1 MERVY
6 YTAFFLVRQDLFK
19 KYHAAFTQIAQYF
32 RVELQ
37 NCCETI
43 QASEK
48 FHSFFQIITKP
59 FAIQRKKGYT
69 KRKNGQKGEVEHMK
83 EKETTNAMSCPT
95 KSPEASARWKM
106 ILSGVIFLVLVVAV
120 TILMIPVMRLM
131 MQEGGKEQLIEK
143 IQSYGIF
150 APLLFVLLQVIQI
163 VVAFIPGGPIPMIGG
178 AVFGMVPG
186 ILLSLAGSFLGTAIV
201 YYLVQWIGRPLLNLF
216 VKEEHLERF
225 AFLKNRRKMERIV
238 FLLFL
243 CPGLPKDALTY
254 IVAFNKTIPP
264 LPLFFLTT
272 IARFPAM
279 ALTVKMGSSLWEGNW
294 KMVAL
299 VVGILILIAAAGG
312 VIRWYHKKRHGK
324 SL

>member
-1 MERVY
+1 
-6 YTAFFLVRQDLFK
+6 
-19 KYHAAFTQIAQYF
+19 
-32 RVELQ
+32 
-37 NCCETI
+37 
-43 QASEK
+43 
-48 FHSFFQIITKP
+48 
-59 FAIQRKKGYT
+59 
-69 KRKNGQKGEVEHMK
+69 MK
-83 EKETTNAMSCPT
+83 EKETTNTGTCPT
-95 KSPEASARWKM
+95 RPPETAARWKM
-106 ILSGVIFLVLVVAV
+106 ILSGVLFLVIVIAV
-120 TILMIPVMRLM
+120 TILMIPVIQLL
-131 MQEGGKEQLIEK
+131 MQEGGKDRLIEK

-150 APLLFVLLQVIQI
+150 APLLFVLLQVVQI

-225 AFLKNRRKMERIV
+225 SFLQNRRKMERIV

-299 VVGILILIAAAGG
+299 VIGLLILIAGLG
-312 VIRWYHKKRHGK
+312 VWIRWRHKKKHGK

>member
-1 MERVY
+1 MQLSHKLHSIFVWNCR
-6 YTAFFLVRQDLFK
+6 TAVKPYKLAEISVLFSK
-19 KYHAAFTQIAQYF
+19 LSQNH
-32 RVELQ
+32 LQ
-37 NCCETI
+37 SN
-43 QASEK
+43 A
-48 FHSFFQIITKP
+48 
-59 FAIQRKKGYT
+59 KKGILKEKE

-95 KSPEASARWKM
+95 KSPEASARRKM

-131 MQEGGKEQLIEK
+131 IHEGGKEQLIEK

-225 AFLKNRRKMERIV
+225 SFLKNRRKMERIV

-299 VVGILILIAAAGG
+299 VIGILILIAVAGG
-312 VIRWYHKKRHGK
+312 LIRWHHKKKHGK

>member
-1 MERVY
+1 
-6 YTAFFLVRQDLFK
+6 
-19 KYHAAFTQIAQYF
+19 
-32 RVELQ
+32 
-37 NCCETI
+37 
-43 QASEK
+43 
-48 FHSFFQIITKP
+48 
-59 FAIQRKKGYT
+59 
-69 KRKNGQKGEVEHMK
+69 MK
-83 EKETTNAMSCPT
+83 EKETTNVMSCPIKT
-95 KSPEASARWKM
+95 PEASARWKM
-106 ILSGVIFLVLVVAV
+106 ILSGVVMLVLMVAI

-131 MQEGGKEQLIEK
+131 MQEGGKEQLIAK

-225 AFLKNRRKMERIV
+225 SFLKNRRKMERIV

-299 VVGILILIAAAGG
+299 VVGILILIAVAGG
-312 VIRWYHKKRHGK
+312 LIRWYHKKKHGK

>member
-1 MERVY
+1 
-6 YTAFFLVRQDLFK
+6 
-19 KYHAAFTQIAQYF
+19 
-32 RVELQ
+32 
-37 NCCETI
+37 
-43 QASEK
+43 
-48 FHSFFQIITKP
+48 
-59 FAIQRKKGYT
+59 
-69 KRKNGQKGEVEHMK
+69 MK
-83 EKETTNAMSCPT
+83 QKETTNAMSCPIKT
-95 KSPEASARWKM
+95 PASSARWKM

-131 MQEGGKEQLIEK
+131 MQEGGKEQLIAK

-186 ILLSLAGSFLGTAIV
+186 ILLSLAGSFLGTAMV

-225 AFLKNRRKMERIV
+225 SFLKNRRKMEWIV

-294 KMVAL
+294 KMAAL
-299 VVGILILIAAAGG
+299 VVGILILIAVAGIL
-312 VIRWYHKKRHGK
+312 IRWYHKKKHGK

>member
-1 MERVY
+1 
-6 YTAFFLVRQDLFK
+6 
-19 KYHAAFTQIAQYF
+19 
-32 RVELQ
+32 
-37 NCCETI
+37 
-43 QASEK
+43 
-48 FHSFFQIITKP
+48 
-59 FAIQRKKGYT
+59 
-69 KRKNGQKGEVEHMK
+69 
-83 EKETTNAMSCPT
+83 
-95 KSPEASARWKM
+95 M

-225 AFLKNRRKMERIV
+225 SFLTNRRKMERIV

-254 IVAFNKTIPP
+254 IVAFNCPISGDGIDGEDGQQ
-264 LPLFFLTT
+264 L
-272 IARFPAM
+272 
-279 ALTVKMGSSLWEGNW
+279 MGRQLEDDSVGRWHSDFDCSGWRLDSL
-294 KMVAL
+294 A
-299 VVGILILIAAAGG
+299 
-312 VIRWYHKKRHGK
+312 
-324 SL
+324 S

>member
-1 MERVY
+1 
-6 YTAFFLVRQDLFK
+6 
-19 KYHAAFTQIAQYF
+19 
-32 RVELQ
+32 
-37 NCCETI
+37 
-43 QASEK
+43 
-48 FHSFFQIITKP
+48 
-59 FAIQRKKGYT
+59 
-69 KRKNGQKGEVEHMK
+69 MK

-106 ILSGVIFLVLVVAV
+106 ILSCVVFLVLMAAI

-131 MQEGGKEQLIEK
+131 MQEGGKEQLIAK

-201 YYLVQWIGRPLLNLF
+201 YYLVQWIGRPILNLF

-225 AFLKNRRKMERIV
+225 SFLTNRRKMERIV

-254 IVAFNKTIPP
+254 IVAFNQTIPP
-264 LPLFFLTT
+264 P
-272 IARFPAM
+272 AVVFPDNDCPISGDGIDGEDGQQ
-279 ALTVKMGSSLWEGNW
+279 LMGRQLEDDSVGRWHSDFDCSGWRLDSL
-294 KMVAL
+294 V
-299 VVGILILIAAAGG
+299 
-312 VIRWYHKKRHGK
+312 
-324 SL
+324 S

>member
-1 MERVY
+1 
-6 YTAFFLVRQDLFK
+6 
-19 KYHAAFTQIAQYF
+19 
-32 RVELQ
+32 
-37 NCCETI
+37 
-43 QASEK
+43 
-48 FHSFFQIITKP
+48 
-59 FAIQRKKGYT
+59 
-69 KRKNGQKGEVEHMK
+69 MK

-201 YYLVQWIGRPLLNLF
+201 
-216 VKEEHLERF
+216 
-225 AFLKNRRKMERIV
+225 
-238 FLLFL
+238 
-243 CPGLPKDALTY
+243 
-254 IVAFNKTIPP
+254 
-264 LPLFFLTT
+264 
-272 IARFPAM
+272 
-279 ALTVKMGSSLWEGNW
+279 
-294 KMVAL
+294 
-299 VVGILILIAAAGG
+299 
-312 VIRWYHKKRHGK
+312 
-324 SL
+324 

>member
-1 MERVY
+1 
-6 YTAFFLVRQDLFK
+6 
-19 KYHAAFTQIAQYF
+19 
-32 RVELQ
+32 
-37 NCCETI
+37 
-43 QASEK
+43 
-48 FHSFFQIITKP
+48 
-59 FAIQRKKGYT
+59 
-69 KRKNGQKGEVEHMK
+69 
-83 EKETTNAMSCPT
+83 MSCPT

-225 AFLKNRRKMERIV
+225 SFLTNRRKMERIV

-264 LPLFFLTT
+264 LPLFLPDNNCP
-272 IARFPAM
+272 ISGDGIDGEDGQQ
-279 ALTVKMGSSLWEGNW
+279 LMGRQLEDDS
-294 KMVAL
+294 
-299 VVGILILIAAAGG
+299 VGRWHSGFRLQGVWLAA
-312 VIRWYHKKRHGK
+312 
-324 SL
+324 